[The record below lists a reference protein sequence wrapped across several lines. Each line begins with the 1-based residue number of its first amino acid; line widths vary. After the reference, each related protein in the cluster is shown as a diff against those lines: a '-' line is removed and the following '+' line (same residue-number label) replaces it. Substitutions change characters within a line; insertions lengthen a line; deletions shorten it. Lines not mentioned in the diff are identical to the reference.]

1 MADYGVGNRGT
12 LRVTDD
18 GSVVRFYVLCSD
30 PQTYVGSYRWYGTVN
45 GVGVGGTVS
54 LGKGFGT
61 RELGAWGVGYTQYV
75 NIGQQA
81 TGTSGLGGAASF
93 NTYIFRPTVPGAP
106 TSIGVDELTATTAR
120 YRFSGTTD
128 GGSPITGWQAQCAT
142 DAAFTQNVQTVA
154 SNGTTTFT
162 GLLPGRTYYFRSRG
176 SNAVGWSGWSNVV
189 SAYVGLPA
197 PTLNTWAQN
206 GTAHLV
212 ATWSA
217 PSTTTGLTGY
227 RLQVA
232 RDANFSGTVYN
243 YDLGNVLTLAVG
255 GLAGGRIWYARV
267 AAVTAG
273 GVNAYSSPRS
283 SMLVL
288 DAGDLDGWTRI
299 GTKPT
304 NISYITA
311 EGIRRGVSGTNQAL
325 WVESLS
331 TGATSIAADVLGIEK
346 TATGLIVGK
355 TYRFEARASIAGA
368 PLATS
373 YRLSVLTEGAAA
385 AVTVGPDTVLPYLD
399 FVADATTAVLRI
411 TLAGAVTVPGATEE
425 VERIAFHTVRLT
437 QAVTDYDQRLRETIY
452 ESNLANHLDLACN
465 SVGASWYVGMDGVT
479 RFRLPGSALPV
490 TAVFTDQ
497 VDDNA
502 LHYVDV
508 TAAYSTRSLTN
519 RLEVTNY
526 GVDAARANEE
536 NDELVVTSDPSIVK
550 YGVRSERLETNL
562 WSEVPYDESLNNR
575 LAEILDTNDH
585 TARLISSVKW
595 NAQEDLAMASV
606 LDVGQRIIVRFD
618 GTEQDSQIVALSH
631 DITPERWL
639 ITLTLIGVIND

>member
-30 PQTYVGSYRWYGTVN
+30 PQTFVGSYRWYGTVN

-54 LGKGFGT
+54 LGRGFGS
-61 RELGAWGVGYTQYV
+61 RELGAWGVGGTQYV
-75 NIGQQA
+75 TIGQQA

-93 NTYIFRPTVPGAP
+93 NTYIFRPTAPGAP
-106 TSIGVDELTATTAR
+106 VSVGVDEITATSAR

-128 GGSPITGWQAQCAT
+128 GGSGILEWQAQAAT
-142 DAAFTQNVQTVA
+142 NAAFTSNVQTVG

-162 GLLPGRTYYFRSRG
+162 GLLPGNTYYFRSRG
-176 SNAVGWSGWSNVV
+176 RNAVGWSGWSNTI

-227 RLQVA
+227 RLQVS

-273 GVNAYSSPRS
+273 GVNAYSSSRS

-288 DAGDLDGWTRI
+288 DAGDLDGWTRF
-299 GTKPT
+299 GTKPA
-304 NISYITA
+304 NITYVTA
-311 EGIRRGVSGTNQAL
+311 QGLRRGVSGTNQAL

-346 TATGLIVGK
+346 TVSGLTIGK

-368 PLATS
+368 PLGTS

-385 AVTVGPDTVLPYLD
+385 AVTVGADTALPYLD
-399 FVADATTAVLRI
+399 FVADATTARLRI
-411 TLAGAVTVPGATEE
+411 ALAAAVTVPGATDE
-425 VERIAFHTVRLT
+425 VERIAFHTIRLT
-437 QAVTDYDQRLRETIY
+437 QAVTDYNQRLRETVY
-452 ESNLANHLDLACN
+452 ESSLANHLDLACN

-479 RFRLPGSALPV
+479 RFRLPGSALPI
-490 TAVFTDQ
+490 TAVFTDLP
-497 VDDNA
+497 DDNA

-508 TAAYSTRSLTN
+508 AAEYNTRSLTN

-526 GVDAARANEE
+526 GVDDARTNEE
-536 NDELVVTSDPSIVK
+536 NDELTVTSQASITK
-550 YGVRSERLETNL
+550 YGVKTERLETNL
-562 WSEVPYDESLNNR
+562 WSEVPYDESLADR
-575 LAEILDTNDH
+575 LTEILDANDQ
-585 TARLISSVKW
+585 AQRLIGSVKW
-595 NAQEDLAMASV
+595 NAQEDLAMAAV
-606 LDVGQRIIVRFD
+606 LDVGQRITVRFD
-618 GTEQDSQIVALSH
+618 GTEQDSQIVAIQH

-639 ITLTLIGVIND
+639 INLTLIGVIND